1 MVTKSEL
8 LMHYK
13 NGYLHYKKI
22 EFVIRICCLNFID
35 FEFWHCFIFSTF
47 GS

>member
-1 MVTKSEL
+1 MVTQSEL

-22 EFVIRICCLNFID
+22 EFVKLICCLNFIGLFLKD
-35 FEFWHCFIFSTF
+35 SKQ
-47 GS
+47 